1 MDRGLERIRETI
13 REVRGESPA
22 IHGGDESDNRATPA
36 GIKPVDSVSVV
47 KHNEQ
52 KLAVG
57 LGSARTTKATTPFP
71 QGRLRG
77 RGDTAGK
84 KRPSLGCACPPYHEG
99 QAGRWHGPCPDAGK
113 PATGGIP
120 AVSVRRTGCTVQA
133 DTASEWMPN
142 TPHPSRGRRIAHEPG
157 IASPD
162 PIRQARRCQ
171 RGRGTGPLSRA
182 GILALQ
188 RGEDVKQQ
196 NAVERHRVSKPNS
209 CCLQTEGDSEC
220 VFSVIYSRDTGY
232 GSLSPSRNRP
242 ETPFRER
249 PAMNTSMKLGQSLRE
264 MYLRVLKP
272 HRGMYTSGRFSEENP
287 SNRWCSAPIWGVRRE
302 RSRRWCARVVW
313 P

>member
-1 MDRGLERIRETI
+1 LHSQLVGFSLQKQSTTSIRSPSVLTMHDWFT
-13 REVRGESPA
+13 EVRGESPA
-22 IHGGDESDNRATPA
+22 VYGGDESDNSATTA
-36 GIKPVDSVSVV
+36 GTKPPDSVSRGT
-47 KHNEQ
+47 HNQQ

-71 QGRLRG
+71 RGRLRG

-84 KRPSLGCACPPYHEG
+84 TRPSLVCACPPWHEG

-120 AVSVRRTGCTVQA
+120 AVSPRRTGCTVQA
-133 DTASEWMPN
+133 DTASEWTRN

-188 RGEDVKQQ
+188 GAEDVKD
-196 NAVERHRVSKPNS
+196 RCTNS
-209 CCLQTEGDSEC
+209 
-220 VFSVIYSRDTGY
+220 
-232 GSLSPSRNRP
+232 
-242 ETPFRER
+242 
-249 PAMNTSMKLGQSLRE
+249 SLRE
-264 MYLRVLKP
+264 QRPSPLHVAVGVP
-272 HRGMYTSGRFSEENP
+272 ATGIADSIEEYTRIG
-287 SNRWCSAPIWGVRRE
+287 G
-302 RSRRWCARVVW
+302 
-313 P
+313 